1 VESIAQTIGITPTGI
16 GLYKGNKLL
25 DDTLS
30 INQQGIVDGDF
41 LYCIH
46 CILPRHDIF
55 NEISLNMG
63 YARAQH
69 LAHNYSIAHIS
80 ENEKSELKDL
90 EKKVS
95 DFNLDRPH
103 MRLPAISR
111 YLNIVGKEATFS
123 LNLPGITKELTINDD
138 SIRLKN
144 GDSGV
149 IAKWPL
155 TEIAAVAPAEGGIAI
170 SLVEGDLFLETAEGP
185 EIKKT
190 FDAIFEISA
199 WKAGKIQYR
208 KKLTERQDPD
218 IHKSLLEARLLS
230 EKYIQLMKK
239 GQIEVLD
246 LSWSAM
252 HANEIE
258 NIALILSADTCIKI
272 IDLSGNVDKEVVIST
287 LLEVAKSSELIEYI
301 NLSYCGLQDD
311 FIPKIVDFLQ
321 VNKSVKKMNL
331 LLNEFSQD
339 GIMTILEALKTNITV
354 KSISTNV
361 PNFKLAKLGYWLE
374 RLYILRELEKVK

>member
-1 VESIAQTIGITPTGI
+1 MERPLFRLSAIA
-16 GLYKGNKLL
+16 
-25 DDTLS
+25 
-30 INQQGIVDGDF
+30 
-41 LYCIH
+41 
-46 CILPRHDIF
+46 
-55 NEISLNMG
+55 
-63 YARAQH
+63 
-69 LAHNYSIAHIS
+69 
-80 ENEKSELKDL
+80 
-90 EKKVS
+90 
-95 DFNLDRPH
+95 
-103 MRLPAISR
+103 R
-111 YLNIVGKEATFS
+111 YLNIVGKEATFG
-123 LNLPGITKELTINDD
+123 LNQPGITKELTINDD
-138 SIRLKN
+138 YIRLTN
-144 GDSGV
+144 GDAGV
-149 IAKWPL
+149 IAKWLL
-155 TEIAAVAPAEGGIAI
+155 TEVVAVATAEGGIAI
-170 SLVEGDLFLETAEGP
+170 SLDEGDLFLETSEGP

-208 KKLTERQDPD
+208 KKIIDSHDPD
-218 IHKSLLEARLLS
+218 RQTALLEARSLT
-230 EKYIQLMKK
+230 EKSLQLMKM

-246 LSWSAM
+246 LSWSAIQG
-252 HANEIE
+252 NDIE
-258 NIALILSADTCIKI
+258 NIARILSADTCIKI